1 MIGDIKHIIVIQ
13 SLLNERLTGEEIY
26 NDCIRRRID
35 YQNKSMTHCLH
46 NVHSKKELVEILKYF
61 QFNASL
67 LTGGILIHF
76 EMHGDVNLQGLILSN
91 RELIGWKELVELF
104 RPINIITC
112 NKLFITMA
120 TCNGRFLY
128 KGVDPY
134 QKSPYSGFISASIE
148 VKIDEIVDKFSI
160 LFEHLIENGNLV
172 DAYLEMEKTES
183 NFYYKDSERT
193 FEESYEMTMDE
204 LKNNKEYRDNLLKDI
219 VDTARRAGNPEPDKE
234 IQEFILKKV
243 AQDMYIAQKKA
254 FEFNDC

>member
-1 MIGDIKHIIVIQ
+1 MVGDVKHIIVIQ

-35 YQNKSMTHCLH
+35 FQDKPMTHRLH
-46 NVHSKKELVEILKYF
+46 NVHSKIQLVEILKYF

-76 EMHGDVNLQGLILSN
+76 EMHGDENLEGLILSN
-91 RELIGWKELVELF
+91 GELIEWKELVELF
-104 RPINIITC
+104 RPINIISC

-128 KGVDPY
+128 KGIDPY

-148 VKIDEIVDKFSI
+148 VNNEEIVEKFSI
-160 LFEHLIENGNLV
+160 LFEHLIEDGNLV
-172 DAYLEMEKTES
+172 NAYLEMEKTES

-193 FEESYEMTMDE
+193 FEESYQMTMDE
-204 LKNNKEYRDNLLKDI
+204 LKNNKEYKDNFLKDI
-219 VDTARRAGNPEPDKE
+219 ANTVKKDGIPELDKE
-234 IQEFILKKV
+234 MQELLLKKV
-243 AQDMYIAQKKA
+243 AKDIYNTQKKA
-254 FEFNDC
+254 FKFTDC

>member
-13 SLLNERLTGEEIY
+13 SLVNERLTGEEIY

-35 YQNKSMTHCLH
+35 YQNKLMTHCLH
-46 NVHSKKELVEILKYF
+46 NVDSKIQLVEILKYF

-76 EMHGDVNLQGLILSN
+76 EMHGDKNLDGLILSN
-91 RELIGWKELVELF
+91 GELIEWKELVELF
-104 RPINIITC
+104 RPINITTC

-134 QKSPYSGFISASIE
+134 LKSPYSGFISASIE
-148 VKIDEIVDKFSI
+148 VNNDEIVDKFSI

-172 DAYLEMEKTES
+172 EAYLQMEKTES

-193 FEESYEMTMDE
+193 FEESYEMTMSE
-204 LKNNKEYRDNLLKDI
+204 FKNNKEYKDDFLKK
-219 VDTARRAGNPEPDKE
+219 VNDTVKRNGKPEFDKE
-234 IQEFILKKV
+234 TQELILKKV
-243 AQDMYIAQKKA
+243 AEDMFNEQKKA
-254 FEFNDC
+254 YLFIDC